1 MRIYAERRPN
11 EFQEQHFPRAPQ
23 RSAAPMS
30 PPARFR
36 HPPDHTSITYTP
48 YR

>member
-11 EFQEQHFPRAPQ
+11 EFQEQHFPV
-23 RSAAPMS
+23 
-30 PPARFR
+30 
-36 HPPDHTSITYTP
+36 HPNEALHRCHPGPLTTPLDHTSITYTP